1 MGTLTTHHLLQRV
14 IRWYVWLAVAAR
26 IVGRRLTAERSGQ
39 SMVEYAIVVA
49 LIAVVAMA
57 AVQGLG
63 TGIAHVFQNLLGKIQ
78 GIGG

>member
-1 MGTLTTHHLLQRV
+1 MGTFTIHHLWQRV
-14 IRWYVWLAVAAR
+14 IRWYVWLMVA
-26 IVGRRLTAERSGQ
+26 RRLTAERSGQ

-63 TGIAHVFQNLLGKIQ
+63 TGIAHVFQNLLSKIQ

>member
-1 MGTLTTHHLLQRV
+1 MRFSRIHRVWECVIGWYLHLLMALQR
-14 IRWYVWLAVAAR
+14 
-26 IVGRRLTAERSGQ
+26 GSRRLTTESTGQ

-49 LIAVVAMA
+49 LIAVVAMV

-63 TGIAHVFQNLLGKIQ
+63 SGIAHVFQNLLSKIQ

>member
-1 MGTLTTHHLLQRV
+1 MSSSRIHRVWECVIGWYLQLLMALQR
-14 IRWYVWLAVAAR
+14 
-26 IVGRRLTAERSGQ
+26 GSRRLTTESTGQ

-49 LIAVVAMA
+49 LIAVVAMV

-63 TGIAHVFQNLLGKIQ
+63 SGIAHVFQNLLSKIQ